1 MAKINLIVRIKSEK
15 GKLKNRLL
23 IRQLSR
29 KWINIVL
36 KLALKYRSGWV

>member
-29 KWINIVL
+29 K
-36 KLALKYRSGWV
+36 